1 MPTTSRHQ
9 TLPRDDVV
17 IEEEE
22 GSPINDV
29 FKSPEQ
35 ISAELV
41 TLSLLPNSRWQHLLQ
56 IDIIKQRNK
65 PKEPIKVPKQ
75 APFFLPTIPNLEGHV
90 MFGNGNEKESGN
102 KSAEPIVFSNPQ
114 SPFAKQLLKSH
125 QTEDYG
131 GTLALLKEMGPTS
144 IDLELG
150 LLSPTNGGSLA
161 LCEAFLSFA
170 SSQLEKRKD
179 FEIVNAYLSVFL
191 AKGGDVVAKNPD
203 LSERLEEIRNEES
216 AGWKDL
222 QHQLHQSL
230 CVIKFLRSATL

>member
-75 APFFLPTIPNLEGHV
+75 APFFLPTIPNLEGGGSMNVMKINFMLVIIPRKNSHVSPLLFLALSHFLCYIIHSCKYFCFISQISTNYKGHV

-131 GTLALLKEMGPTS
+131 GTLALLKGE
-144 IDLELG
+144 
-150 LLSPTNGGSLA
+150 NGGN
-161 LCEAFLSFA
+161 
-170 SSQLEKRKD
+170 
-179 FEIVNAYLSVFL
+179 I
-191 AKGGDVVAKNPD
+191 
-203 LSERLEEIRNEES
+203 
-216 AGWKDL
+216 
-222 QHQLHQSL
+222 
-230 CVIKFLRSATL
+230 